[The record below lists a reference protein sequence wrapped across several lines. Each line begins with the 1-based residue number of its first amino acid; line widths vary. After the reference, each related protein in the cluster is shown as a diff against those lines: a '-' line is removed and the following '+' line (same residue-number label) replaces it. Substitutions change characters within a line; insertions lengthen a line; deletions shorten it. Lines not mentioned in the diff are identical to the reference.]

1 MRFRQEGDEDADP
14 VVLSTE
20 DELDP
25 QDPDVVENQF
35 AAALAQHQSNL
46 LIQKHENPERK
57 SESLKS
63 FHFFPVCFSSN

>member
-25 QDPDVVENQF
+25 QDPEVVENPF
-35 AAALAQHQSNL
+35 VAALAQHQSDL
-46 LIQKHENPERK
+46 LIQHHENPERK
-57 SESLKS
+57 SKS
-63 FHFFPVCFSSN
+63 ISTLR